1 MPNKNE
7 NANVAGEKRDGHPGV
22 ALVYGCGVVT
32 PWAYIPGT
40 GLKSP
45 VESVQEGPKKHKKST
60 KKIRWHLAPHKPCI
74 ATIRTPSASSQ
85 CRPVY
90 GRVPNT
96 AARQQYSWAHGGPM
110 RKRRLVHR

>member
-45 VESVQEGPKKHKKST
+45 VESVQEGPKKHKKAQV
-60 KKIRWHLAPHKPCI
+60 APGAPQTLHC
-74 ATIRTPSASSQ
+74 
-85 CRPVY
+85 Y
-90 GRVPNT
+90 NT
-96 AARQQYSWAHGGPM
+96 HPEC
-110 RKRRLVHR
+110 